1 MMFSF
6 GRDVNI
12 RWKHGI
18 NALPKQQQ
26 NGKGRI
32 SIVLWGYAKNVIE
45 ELGNPPL
52 LTNDARF
59 GFDNTDQNKKQVE
72 KEPQNAD
79 ERVKKAFTM
88 L

>member
-18 NALPKQQQ
+18 NALPKKQQ

-45 ELGNPPL
+45 EPGNPPL

-59 GFDNTDQNKKQVE
+59 GFDNRNKVKE
-72 KEPQNAD
+72 KHEKD
-79 ERVKKAFTM
+79 
-88 L
+88 